1 MDEMFQIFFKSNIN
15 RMEEPLRDYVLMD
28 EIIKLYDVL
37 DKDELEVAYNVINI
51 IASHLNNKHF
61 KKKITINV
69 RALVKTFGELDKI
82 GLNDLY
88 KFEKKIFEK

>member
-1 MDEMFQIFFKSNIN
+1 MDKTFQIFLNHIN

-37 DKDELEVAYNVINI
+37 DINELEVAYNVINI

-61 KKKITINV
+61 KKKININV
-69 RALVKTFGELDKI
+69 RALVKTFVELDMI